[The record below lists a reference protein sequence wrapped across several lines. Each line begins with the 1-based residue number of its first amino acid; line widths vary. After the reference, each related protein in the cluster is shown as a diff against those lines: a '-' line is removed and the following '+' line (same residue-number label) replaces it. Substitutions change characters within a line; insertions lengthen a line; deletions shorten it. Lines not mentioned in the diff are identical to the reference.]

1 MIGRLPGIQQSA
13 LMKSL
18 QLLLLLLLLW
28 RDTLAIASD
37 EAEQFRQLLYNEDS
51 LNTTNSTNSTAA
63 PDVTVEDDAFY
74 TPHQLSLCSRPLHSE
89 EEGIREHVTQS
100 GSPWN
105 R

>member
-37 EAEQFRQLLYNEDS
+37 EAEQFWKLWYNEDS

-63 PDVTVEDDAFY
+63 PGVTVEDDAFY
-74 TPHQLSLCSRPLHSE
+74 TPHQLSLCSRPPPPTFVQTS
-89 EEGIREHVTQS
+89 Q
-100 GSPWN
+100 
-105 R
+105 